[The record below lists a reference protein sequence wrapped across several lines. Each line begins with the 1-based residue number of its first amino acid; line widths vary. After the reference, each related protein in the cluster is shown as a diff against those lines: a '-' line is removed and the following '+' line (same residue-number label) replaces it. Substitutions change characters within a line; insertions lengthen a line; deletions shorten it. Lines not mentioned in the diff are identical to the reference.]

1 MKSFTTFVYSFF
13 LSFSLIFPSN
23 HLLAQDLPNSLDC
36 VGART
41 WIKQNFYDGKF
52 TTLGYSTARK
62 KMYAYIDNYNDSLNC
77 IYGGYRQYHR
87 SGNEITSILPI
98 NCEHTIPQSFFNSSE
113 PMVCDIHHLFP
124 TFDNWN
130 SVRANFPFAD
140 IPDHL
145 TTQWMR
151 NSSSQATIPTQ
162 VIDEWAEFNIRNS
175 TFEPREQQ
183 KGNTARA
190 IFYFYTVYGTQMISY
205 GYPITRIASLE
216 TLLQWHTQDPP
227 DTIERERNN
236 RIQQHQGNRN
246 PYIDRPEWVARAFFS
261 CTPTTSTNE
270 PFVQNSFTLSP
281 NPVAN
286 TLKIN
291 VDLQQEVD
299 IKVLIFN
306 SLGEKVYQKEL
317 SRQSVGQQEILL
329 DTDTLP
335 TGFYF
340 IQLQTNNTEI
350 GITKKFFKL

>member
-1 MKSFTTFVYSFF
+1 MKNFTLLTRLLYTFGAFM
-13 LSFSLIFPSN
+13 LSFCGLFAQELPSN
-23 HLLAQDLPNSLDC
+23 LDC
-36 VGART
+36 TGSRT

-62 KMYAYIDNYNDSLNC
+62 KMYAYIDNNNDSLIC
-77 IYGGYRQYHR
+77 IYGGYRQYHQR
-87 SGNEITSILPI
+87 GNEITSILPI

-124 TFDNWN
+124 TYDNWN
-130 SVRANFPFAD
+130 SVRANYPFAD
-140 IPDHL
+140 IPDAM

-151 NSSSQATIPTQ
+151 NITSQAAIPTQ

-190 IFYFYTVYGTQMISY
+190 IFYFYTVYGTQMIGY
-205 GYPITRIASLE
+205 GYPITRLASLE

-227 DTIERERNN
+227 DAAERERNN
-236 RIQQHQGNRN
+236 RVQQYQGNRN

-261 CTPTTSTNE
+261 CTPSTNTNDV
-270 PFVQNSFTLSP
+270 FVQNTFTLSP
-281 NPVAN
+281 NPVVSE
-286 TLKIN
+286 LKIN
-291 VDLQQEVD
+291 INLQKESD

-306 SLGEKVYQKEL
+306 SLGEQVYQKEL
-317 SRQSVGQQEILL
+317 GKQTVGRQEIFINTDLL
-329 DTDTLP
+329 Q

-340 IQLQTNNTEI
+340 MQLQTATNEM